1 MLSGVL
7 VTIFTISEVWVRDSG
22 LLGGQPKEAG
32 MARVTPFHSK
42 APNDPKVYHDDSECT
57 EGNNIEPEN
66 KVSGTGG
73 YPRCK
78 NCN

>member
-1 MLSGVL
+1 
-7 VTIFTISEVWVRDSG
+7 
-22 LLGGQPKEAG
+22 
-32 MARVTPFHSK
+32 MARVEPFHSK

-66 KVSGTGG
+66 IVKGTGG

-78 NCN
+78 NCK